1 MANVWKFDFIKMW
14 NALLYDS
21 VIESNLQTV
30 DIRVFFM
37 TLWAVKSYDIATLLR
52 LSYPQKENGPVTFS

>member
-1 MANVWKFDFIKMW
+1 MW
-14 NALLYDS
+14 NALAYDS
-21 VIESNLQTV
+21 VIESNLQTI
-30 DIRVFFM
+30 DIQVFFI